1 MIIKLKSKIK
11 PTEDEKKVIKAVK
24 NIFKDAKVVVE
35 DNQLIGEAEDI
46 DRFKELL
53 RSQAI
58 LDTARMVL
66 EKGIVGNSTKF
77 NINKQAAFAGLVNF
91 DKDIHGGIFVKLIAE
106 EDEDLMKLI
115 KDIASRTKNGRII
128 DEDEEEINA
137 KN

>member
-11 PTEDEKKVIKAVK
+11 PTEDEIKVIKAVK

-35 DNQLIGEAEDI
+35 DNLLIGEAEDI
-46 DRFKELL
+46 GRFKELL

-115 KDIASRTKNGRII
+115 KDIAPRTKNGRII

>member
-11 PTEDEKKVIKAVK
+11 PTEDEEKVIKAVK
-24 NIFKDAKVVVE
+24 NIFKDAKVVVD
-35 DNQLIGEAEDI
+35 DNQLIGEAKDI
-46 DRFKELL
+46 SRFKELL

-77 NINKQAAFAGLVNF
+77 NLNKQAAFAGLVNF
-91 DKDIHGGIFVKLIAE
+91 DKDIHGGIFVKLIVE

-115 KDIASRTKNGRII
+115 KDIAPRTKNGKIV
-128 DEDEEEINA
+128 DEDEEDIIYTD
-137 KN
+137 